1 MMRLVRIFKTVTSC
15 DELHEALNEATRE
28 MGFQRYALSHHG
40 GFFDRD
46 AKSFRLHN
54 YPDQWADFYDRYGLG
69 LNDPVHRASCVTAC
83 GFAWEEIPGMISL
96 TERDHLILEMAR
108 AEGIA
113 HGYTVPSYVPGE
125 SHGSMSFVGS
135 APAMIDA
142 PILPI
147 AQSIALFAFDAAR
160 SLRMERGMIERAEPV
175 RITDRQREILVLVA
189 RGMGDR
195 QIAAYLDRSEETI
208 TLHVKNLFRLYR
220 VNKRT
225 SLVIQ
230 ALFDGNLTFTDVHRR

>member
-1 MMRLVRIFKTVTSC
+1 
-15 DELHEALNEATRE
+15 
-28 MGFQRYALSHHG
+28 
-40 GFFDRD
+40 
-46 AKSFRLHN
+46 
-54 YPDQWADFYDRYGLG
+54 
-69 LNDPVHRASCVTAC
+69 
-83 GFAWEEIPGMISL
+83 
-96 TERDHLILEMAR
+96 
-108 AEGIA
+108 
-113 HGYTVPSYVPGE
+113 
-125 SHGSMSFVGS
+125 MSFVGS